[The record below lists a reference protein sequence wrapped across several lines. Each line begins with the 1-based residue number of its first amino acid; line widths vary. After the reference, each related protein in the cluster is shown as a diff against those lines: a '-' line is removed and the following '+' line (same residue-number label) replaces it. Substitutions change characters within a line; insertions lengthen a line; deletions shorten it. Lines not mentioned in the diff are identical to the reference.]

1 MSRFSFPRNF
11 QTAEAKKQYY
21 SLTYTTN
28 FKKMRKLSVALM
40 LVLFTFAAN
49 AQQNKLSVVWDLN
62 NADTAVQGAVFRQ
75 INNARAVKPNLEVE
89 VVFHGYAIK
98 SLLKDNKSFEARV
111 KAAKEKG
118 VIIAVCNN
126 SLKRLKINPTELM
139 PEVTVVPSA
148 VAELIVK
155 QSEGWSYIKAGN

>member
-1 MSRFSFPRNF
+1 
-11 QTAEAKKQYY
+11 
-21 SLTYTTN
+21 
-28 FKKMRKLSVALM
+28 MRKLSVALM